1 MPWITPLSDSMCA
14 IFRTHPS
21 LPPHI
26 RHRQIFRT
34 EHWSRRLG
42 ADSSLPLMSV
52 VLTTTMAASAGA
64 VAILH
69 PEYLSSLLHHPLLTS
84 LQSWGSITLPW
95 REALYTGLF
104 TTDAVLLMEVFA
116 LKDVSSTDAAIVYTL
131 EPVLGAALAFA
142 FLGERWT
149 PRGWVGAALIVGSSV
164 FSQVANSKGKEE

>member
-1 MPWITPLSDSMCA
+1 M
-14 IFRTHPS
+14 
-21 LPPHI
+21 
-26 RHRQIFRT
+26 
-34 EHWSRRLG
+34 
-42 ADSSLPLMSV
+42 
-52 VLTTTMAASAGA
+52 
-64 VAILH
+64 H